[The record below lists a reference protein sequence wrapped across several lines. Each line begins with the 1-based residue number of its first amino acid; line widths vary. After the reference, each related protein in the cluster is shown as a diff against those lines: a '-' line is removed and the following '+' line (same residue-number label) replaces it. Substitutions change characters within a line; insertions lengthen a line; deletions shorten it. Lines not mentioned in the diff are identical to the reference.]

1 MDAANTERPSKADQD
16 KLDAAICLVV
26 ALLWRRGLSDRVAM
40 IGDVRKGYM
49 VTVVCGKTREVL
61 QQAARKKGVPF
72 EQPSLRE
79 VERQTPAP
87 LQAADRAESLPART
101 CCSPI
106 RERTSGVGFDAAEL
120 RGLLIGTARLGGLLT
135 YGEVVRLLGEPWSPK
150 ARTALFDAL
159 DCVGEEN
166 RRRKEPLLAALVVT
180 KATGLPGPGFFRKWL
195 PQAEHD
201 ANRRLAHRDCLAAI
215 QGRWGRG
222 SANE

>member
-49 VTVVCGKTREVL
+49 VTVVCGKTRAVL
-61 QQAARKKGVPF
+61 QQAVRKKGVPF

-79 VERQTPAP
+79 VEGQTPAP

-106 RERTSGVGFDAAEL
+106 RKRTSGV
-120 RGLLIGTARLGGLLT
+120 
-135 YGEVVRLLGEPWSPK
+135 
-150 ARTALFDAL
+150 
-159 DCVGEEN
+159 CVGEEN

-180 KATGLPGPGFFRKWL
+180 KATGSPGPGFFRKWL